1 MTEQLSLFPNSPLD
15 TLNCLQDK
23 KFADFEAALSP
34 VDEVFTASS
43 RLRNS
48 RNFMELLNFIV
59 RFPKYSPFNGFLLY
73 IQDSSATYVA
83 TARTWAKKFKRRPGQ
98 NARPLVILAPMAPIR
113 FVFDIRDTEGP
124 SLPPDFLKPVESAHQ
139 LSSKVYM
146 NTQLNCSHH
155 GIAVCEKTLS
165 HDAKDMTDR
174 ITPALRKQYKS
185 LNIEKD
191 TSYLVHLNMSQS
203 LEEKYSS
210 LAHELGHIFCGHL
223 GIDRYAWWP
232 ERENLNISGEEI
244 EAGCVAYL
252 VSRRI
257 GLRAC
262 SEKYLS
268 SYAGIDQE
276 IPTFSLNA
284 VLRAV
289 NYVEDMGKHRWKE
302 PRKRRSSSA
311 RASSRREGSTQN
323 SRSISRG
330 IRGSASRSTG
340 TTRAPRR

>member
-1 MTEQLSLFPNSPLD
+1 MTQQMSLFPNGTLE
-15 TLNCLQDK
+15 TLNLAQNK
-23 KFADFEAALSP
+23 NFADLEVALNP
-34 VDEVFTASS
+34 VDEMFAAST

-48 RNFMELLNFIV
+48 RDFMELLDFIA
-59 RFPKYSPFNGFLLY
+59 RFPNYSAFNGLLLY
-73 IQDSSATYVA
+73 LQDSSASYVA
-83 TARTWAKKFKRRPGQ
+83 TARTWAKKFSRRPGLK
-98 NARPLVILAPMAPIR
+98 ARPLVILAPMAPIR

-124 SLPPDFLKPVESAHQ
+124 SIPPDFLKSVESAHQ
-139 LSSKVYM
+139 LSGKVYM

-165 HDAKDMTDR
+165 HDAKDRTDR
-174 ITPALRKQYKS
+174 ITPALRRQYKN

-284 VLRAV
+284 VLQAV

-302 PRKRRSSSA
+302 PRKRR
-311 RASSRREGSTQN
+311 RN
-323 SRSISRG
+323 
-330 IRGSASRSTG
+330 
-340 TTRAPRR
+340 

>member
-1 MTEQLSLFPNSPLD
+1 MTEQLSLFPNSSLD

-23 KFADFEAALSP
+23 KFADFEVALNP
-34 VDEVFTASS
+34 VDEVFTAST

-59 RFPKYSPFNGFLLY
+59 RFPNYSAFNGLLLY

-83 TARTWAKKFKRRPGQ
+83 TARTWAKKFRRQLVQ

-113 FVFDIRDTEGP
+113 FVFDIRDTEGSPIP
-124 SLPPDFLKPVESAHQ
+124 SDLLKSVEIGNQ
-139 LSSKVYM
+139 LSGKVYA
-146 NTQLNCSHH
+146 NTQRNCSLQ
-155 GIAVCEKTLS
+155 GIAVCKTTLS
-165 HDAKDMTDR
+165 RDPKGTTDR
-174 ITPALRKQYKS
+174 ITPALRKQYKD
-185 LNIEKD
+185 LNIQKD
-191 TSYLVHLNMSQS
+191 TSYLIHLNKTHS

-252 VSRRI
+252 VCKRK

-268 SYAGIDQE
+268 NYIGANQE
-276 IPTFSLNA
+276 IPAFSLNA
-284 VLRAV
+284 VLQAV
-289 NYVEDMGKHRWKE
+289 NYVEEMGKHRWKE
-302 PRKRRSSSA
+302 PRKRR
-311 RASSRREGSTQN
+311 RN
-323 SRSISRG
+323 
-330 IRGSASRSTG
+330 
-340 TTRAPRR
+340 

>member
-23 KFADFEAALSP
+23 KLANFEAALNP
-34 VDEVFTASS
+34 VDEVFTAST

-48 RNFMELLNFIV
+48 RNFMELLNFIA
-59 RFPKYSPFNGFLLY
+59 RFPNYSAFNGLLLY

-83 TARTWAKKFKRRPGQ
+83 TARTWAKKFRRQLVQ
-98 NARPLVILAPMAPIR
+98 NAQPLVILAPMAPIR
-113 FVFDIRDTEGP
+113 FVFDIRDTEGSPIP
-124 SLPPDFLKPVESAHQ
+124 SDLLKSVEIGNQ
-139 LSSKVYM
+139 LSSKVYP
-146 NTQLNCSHH
+146 NTQRNCSLQ
-155 GIAVCEKTLS
+155 GIAFCEMTLS
-165 HDAKDMTDR
+165 RDPRGTTDR
-174 ITPALRKQYKS
+174 ITPALRKQYKDLS
-185 LNIEKD
+185 IQKD
-191 TSYLVHLNMSQS
+191 TSYLIHLNKTHS

-252 VSRRI
+252 VCKRK

-268 SYAGIDQE
+268 NYIGANHE
-276 IPTFSLNA
+276 MPALSLNA
-284 VLRAV
+284 VLQAV
-289 NYVEDMGKHRWKE
+289 NYVEEMGKHRWKE
-302 PRKRRSSSA
+302 PRKRR
-311 RASSRREGSTQN
+311 RN
-323 SRSISRG
+323 
-330 IRGSASRSTG
+330 
-340 TTRAPRR
+340 